1 MDFGINPAFLKEG
14 ILNVLMGESDMNL
27 LNALGRS
34 ASAFTGRRGVRSSA
48 KGLAA
53 LAVGR
58 WLYKKWMSSRSQR
71 RMGSLGR
78 I

>member
-1 MDFGINPAFLKEG
+1 
-14 ILNVLMGESDMNL
+14 MNL
-27 LNALGRS
+27 FNLFGRS
-34 ASAFTGRRGVRSSA
+34 GAAYSRNRGMSGGI

-53 LAVGR
+53 IAVGR

-71 RMGSLGR
+71 QNRSLGR

>member
-1 MDFGINPAFLKEG
+1 MEEL
-14 ILNVLMGESDMNL
+14 DMNL
-27 LNALGRS
+27 FNAFGRS
-34 ASAFTGRRGVRSSA
+34 ASAFSRNRGVRGSA

-58 WLYKKWMSSRSQR
+58 WLYKKWMSSRTQR
-71 RMGSLGR
+71 QAGALGR